1 MSIQFGD
8 ILKHNNLLYPI
19 VDINDVKGGL
29 RSIATFSSDSL
40 ISEYASIPEKYRT
53 GHSLLLET
61 STSTIYYLSGID
73 ATNPEDWSPIIG
85 QNAINTII
93 ESAGFSISLNEL
105 TMNAEWIWSI
115 NNVEYTNLV
124 ENVFTIPLTTSGFI
138 RIDLI
143 VANTSGTFDRI
154 EGIESDTVPVAP
166 EAPFNTIQATFI
178 TVVDSGIVV
187 VSAPTNGNYII
198 KDEKYITDVDT
209 LTINEEVTLFR
220 NCNYKIS
227 DGISQISGFKF
238 YSSILARFDLQIYV
252 GKEYIIYNNGLS
264 YINLVHNSGS
274 VNLPMILNG
283 GIDFSL
289 APGDSARFLLQ
300 DDNTLLHIDYKQY
313 LQHKTIKTITGTTY
327 SLILE
332 DKNRWLKFTNNSSIT
347 VTVPDLVFSN
357 GDLIEGY
364 QMGNG
369 QISFTSSV
377 GVKLTKSADEELR
390 TALNGAVFG
399 LKYDSV
405 SSAHLFG
412 KLELL

>member
-124 ENVFTIPLTTSGFI
+124 EKVFTIPLTTSGFI

-166 EAPFNTIQATFI
+166 EVTLNTVQATFI
-178 TVVDSGIVV
+178 TVIHSGIDV

-198 KDEKYITDVDT
+198 KDEKYIIDVDT

-238 YSSILARFDLQIYV
+238 YSSSILTRYDLQIYV

-264 YINLVHNSGS
+264 DINLVHNSGS

-300 DDNTLLHIDYKQY
+300 DDNTLLHISNK
-313 LQHKTIKTITGTTY
+313 LMHKPIKTITTTTY
-327 SLILE
+327 TLNLE
-332 DKNRWLKFTNNSSIT
+332 DKDRWLKFTNNSSIT
-347 VTVPDLVFSN
+347 VTIPNIFKN
-357 GDLIEGY
+357 GDMIEGV
-364 QMGNG
+364 QSGLG
-369 QISFTSSV
+369 QITFLGSSV
-377 GVKLTKSADEELR
+377 VLSKADDENLK
-390 TALNGAVFG
+390 TAIRGSVFG
-399 LKYDSV
+399 IKYESSSSV
-405 SSAHLFG
+405 HIFG